1 MKKIIGVVPAA
12 SLGDMTK
19 SNMSDHYR
27 ILNNYVKRAAEAG
40 CVPIGMAPV
49 DYWLSEEAMDLCDG
63 FLVQGGAEFYPY
75 HFQIMHHVF
84 THGKRYLG
92 ICLGSQL
99 IYTYLALRKMVE
111 ERGYEGD
118 DIVKAICD
126 LRDEKGPDFSVLQS
140 VTGHRA
146 EAMTRGEEDA
156 AKHDVNV
163 VPGTLLHRVAGTDT
177 LRMASFHYLQV
188 PPDQDLV
195 TINSWSA
202 KGDGVVEGV
211 EYGDRILGIQAHP
224 EVDDLLPQ
232 VFAFLAED

>member
-1 MKKIIGVVPAA
+1 M
-12 SLGDMTK
+12 
-19 SNMSDHYR
+19 
-27 ILNNYVKRAAEAG
+27 
-40 CVPIGMAPV
+40 
-49 DYWLSEEAMDLCDG
+49 
-63 FLVQGGAEFYPY
+63 
-75 HFQIMHHVF
+75 
-84 THGKRYLG
+84 
-92 ICLGSQL
+92 

-211 EYGDRILGIQAHP
+211 EYGDKILGIQAHP

-232 VFAFLAED
+232 VFAFLTED

>member
-1 MKKIIGVVPAA
+1 MGKIIGIVPATDPIDL
-12 SLGDMTK
+12 SQY
-19 SNMSDHYR
+19 NMSDKYH
-27 ILNNYVKRAAEAG
+27 LGNNYIKRAYEAG
-40 CVPIGMAPV
+40 CTPIGLTPADNWIGEDV
-49 DYWLSEEAMDLCDG
+49 LDLCDG
-63 FLVQGGAEFYPY
+63 FLVQGGADFYAY
-75 HFQIMHHVF
+75 HFQVIHHAI
-84 THGKRYLG
+84 TKGKRYLG

-211 EYGDRILGIQAHP
+211 EYGDKILGIQAHP

-232 VFAFLAED
+232 VFAFLTED

>member
-12 SLGDMTK
+12 SLGDMTS
-19 SNMSDHYR
+19 SNMSDLYR
-27 ILNNYVKRAAEAG
+27 VLNNYTKRVTEAG
-40 CVPIGMAPV
+40 CVPIAMAPV
-49 DYWLSEEAMDLCDG
+49 DYWLSEEAMELCDG

-75 HFQIMHHVF
+75 HFQIMHHVV
-84 THGKRYLG
+84 TRGKRYLG

-99 IYTYLALRKMVE
+99 IYVYFALRKMVE
-111 ERGYEGD
+111 AQGYEGD
-118 DIVKAICD
+118 EIVKAICD
-126 LRDEKGPDFSVLQS
+126 LRKEKGPDFSVLQA
-140 VTGHRA
+140 VEGHRSA
-146 EAMTRGEEDA
+146 PMTRGGEDA

-163 VPGTLLHRVAGTDT
+163 VPGTLLHRVAGTDA
-177 LRMASFHYLQV
+177 LRMASFHFLHV